1 MGRGAVLARLPVVF
15 GLSQEEAAAAI
26 GLGAT
31 KFSEMVADGR
41 MPKPRRIDG
50 RRVWDVDELR
60 LAFKSLPHDG
70 DGEDGEID
78 FAA

>member
-1 MGRGAVLARLPVVF
+1 MGRSAVLARLPVVF
-15 GLSQEEAAAAI
+15 GLSEEEAAAAV

-31 KFSEMVADGR
+31 KFRELVTSGR

-50 RRVWDVDELR
+50 RKVWDVDELR
-60 LAFKSLPHDG
+60 ATFKSLPHEGDEG
-70 DGEDGEID
+70 DGEIN